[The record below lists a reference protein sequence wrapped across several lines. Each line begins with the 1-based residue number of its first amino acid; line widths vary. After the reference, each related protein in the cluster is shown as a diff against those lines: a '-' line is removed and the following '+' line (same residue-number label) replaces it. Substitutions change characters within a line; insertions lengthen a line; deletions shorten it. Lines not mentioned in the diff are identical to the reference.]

1 MSIKVMISAY
11 LQRLTNHTEIVEVNG
26 STVGECLKHLVEQFP
41 PVKERLFD
49 KQGKLF
55 INVNIYVNGE
65 SAYPENLHKPVRDGD
80 EIGIATRVGG
90 G

>member
-11 LQRLTNHTEIVEVNG
+11 LQRFTNHTEVVEVNG

-41 PVKERLFD
+41 LVKERLFD
-49 KQGKLF
+49 RQGKLLIYF
-55 INVNIYVNGE
+55 NIYVNE
-65 SAYPENLHKPVRDGD
+65 KSVYPQNLDKPVRDGD
-80 EIGIATRVGG
+80 EIRIAITIGG